1 MSTPP
6 SVRRIPGDRSSGSV
20 PATRELARTRAREL
34 ALLAGVAPPQVMQ
47 VHYEQAKREVTG
59 ESEPARQEAILD
71 AAFRRGV
78 D

>member
-1 MSTPP
+1 MSTIPV
-6 SVRRIPGDRSSGSV
+6 VRATPGDRSSGSG
-20 PATRELARTRAREL
+20 PATRARVRARAREL

-47 VHYEQAKREVTG
+47 VHYEQAKREITG

>member
-1 MSTPP
+1 MSPNASIRP
-6 SVRRIPGDRSSGSV
+6 IPCHRFSGSG
-20 PATRELARTRAREL
+20 PATRALVRARAREV
-34 ALLAGVAPPQVMQ
+34 ALLAGVVPPQVMQ

-59 ESEPARQEAILD
+59 ESEPERQEAILD